1 MAVDSKQKR
10 FSAIGVT
17 LPFRG
22 APIDPTVASFGA
34 GDRAAAAYFYGG
46 IESGIPPTDPS
57 TDSGVSVLRPVVRPM
72 LRPFLRAMAQR
83 GRRHGSG

>member
-10 FSAIGVT
+10 FSAIGVS

-22 APIDPTVASFGA
+22 GPIDPTVASFGA

-46 IESGIPPTDPS
+46 FDSGGIPPTDPS
-57 TDSGVSVLRPVVRPM
+57 EDSGVSVLRPMVRPM
-72 LRPFLRAMAQR
+72 LRPMLRALVQR
-83 GRRHGSG
+83 GYRGGG